1 MLMFLL
7 CKCNLVGEGFFL
19 SWNLTDSLLFCR
31 EGKWKLLQNQDENVD
46 ILDLKLY
53 HGESWELLIRRWAKL
68 EKDFKMKDGRFDVS
82 KIPDIYDCIKY
93 DLQHNQKTIQ
103 YEEAKELFEC
113 SKALADIV
121 IPQVCIVEVIIIDTF
136 LSGIFH
142 LSFWLIEKSIKLA
155 LCAHQ
160 CTCLIII
167 EKKSIYLVHELIS
180 ICIFCNIHVLH
191 LMVASGGKE
200 L

>member
-1 MLMFLL
+1 
-7 CKCNLVGEGFFL
+7 
-19 SWNLTDSLLFCR
+19 
-31 EGKWKLLQNQDENVD
+31 
-46 ILDLKLY
+46 
-53 HGESWELLIRRWAKL
+53 
-68 EKDFKMKDGRFDVS
+68 MKDGRFDVS

-155 LCAHQ
+155 LCAH
-160 CTCLIII
+160 
-167 EKKSIYLVHELIS
+167 
-180 ICIFCNIHVLH
+180 
-191 LMVASGGKE
+191 
-200 L
+200 